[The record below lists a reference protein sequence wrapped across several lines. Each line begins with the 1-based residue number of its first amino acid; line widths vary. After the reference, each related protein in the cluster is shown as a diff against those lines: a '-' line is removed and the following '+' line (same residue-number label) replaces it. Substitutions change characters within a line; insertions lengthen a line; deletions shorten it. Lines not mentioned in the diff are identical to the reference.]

1 MNKKKLEID
10 LSLLKEFIERDIKLE
25 QYPTPSHIA
34 AEVLWDS
41 NVSGKK
47 IADLGCGNGIFVIG
61 ALILGAKEVVFLDI
75 DEKVLK
81 VAKENLKLIENK
93 FEKKFKVKFIL
104 SDVNEFDKKVDIIFQ
119 NPPFGTKNEH
129 ADRDFLEVAVENCLE
144 LYTFHK
150 TSTKK
155 FVEAFCLDNSFKL
168 LKEYRFKFPLK
179 AAFKF
184 HKFAVK
190 DIEVSCFYAV
200 SLKSV

>member
-1 MNKKKLEID
+1 MNKKELEIN
-10 LSLLKEFIERDIKLE
+10 LSLLKGFIERDIKLE
-25 QYPTPSHIA
+25 QYLTPSHIA
-34 AEVLWDS
+34 AELLWDS

-47 IADLGCGNGIFVIG
+47 VADLGCGNGIFGIG

-81 VAKENLKLIENK
+81 VAKENLKLVEDK
-93 FEKKFKVKFIL
+93 FEKKFKAKFIL
-104 SDVNEFDKKVDIIFQ
+104 SDVSEFDKKVDIIFQ

-155 FVEAFCLDNSFKL
+155 FVEAFCRDNSFKV

-179 AAFKF
+179 AVFKF
-184 HKFAVK
+184 HKSVVK
-190 DIEVSCFYAV
+190 GIEVSCFYGR
-200 SLKSV
+200 KI

>member
-47 IADLGCGNGIFVIG
+47 IADLGCGNGIFGIG

-155 FVEAFCLDNSFKL
+155 FVEAFCRDNSFKL

-190 DIEVSCFYAV
+190 DIEVSCFYSV